1 MSDTAL
7 ATVTTAAPLV
17 RPSGPLRPVVSP
29 AALIEAHKEAADVL
43 RSALEDGRDYGAI
56 PGAGPKKVLLKPGAE
71 RLCVAFGLQPV
82 YSLLSSEADH
92 DREVHYS
99 DRRRGA
105 ATSTGLYRFV
115 VKAQLTRDGVVVGEG
130 IGSCSTMEQK
140 YVSRPRD
147 SENTVLKMAK
157 KRALVDAVLG
167 TLSLSDR
174 FTQDVGD
181 DDDGDDKPQAQQAP
195 ARPRVDRD
203 QLIADIGQLFGRL
216 GIADAERK
224 EHTRRILGRR
234 PDSLDD
240 LMTVRGVLAEQLE
253 ARAAPA
259 VDAELVAE

>member
-7 ATVTTAAPLV
+7 VPVAPAAPLV
-17 RPSGPLRPVVSP
+17 RPTGPLRPVVSP

-99 DRRRGA
+99 DRKRGA

-181 DDDGDDKPQAQQAP
+181 DEEEAP
-195 ARPRVDRD
+195 TPAKPRVDRD
-203 QLIADIGQLFGRL
+203 QLVADIGQLFGRL

-240 LMTVRGVLAEQLE
+240 LMTVRAVLAEQLG
-253 ARAAPA
+253 ARAAKT
-259 VDAELVAE
+259 VDAELVTE

>member
-7 ATVTTAAPLV
+7 TTATTAAPLV

-105 ATSTGLYRFV
+105 ATSVGLYRFV

-181 DDDGDDKPQAQQAP
+181 DGDDDDKPQAQQAP

-203 QLIADIGQLFGRL
+203 QLVADIGQLFARL

-253 ARAAPA
+253 ARAATA